1 MIVQNL
7 ALKKVIKSHLR
18 IFQCIDDNH
27 GSTLIRDVGAGADDP
42 FEQCWSWVW
51 KNNNVQLVENW
62 TRKSQNYQILKLI
75 QHQAK

>member
-27 GSTLIRDVGAGADDP
+27 GSTLIRDLGAGADDP
-42 FEQCWSWVW
+42 MLELSLKKYQRSISRKLNSEQETT
-51 KNNNVQLVENW
+51 KII
-62 TRKSQNYQILKLI
+62 RF
-75 QHQAK
+75 